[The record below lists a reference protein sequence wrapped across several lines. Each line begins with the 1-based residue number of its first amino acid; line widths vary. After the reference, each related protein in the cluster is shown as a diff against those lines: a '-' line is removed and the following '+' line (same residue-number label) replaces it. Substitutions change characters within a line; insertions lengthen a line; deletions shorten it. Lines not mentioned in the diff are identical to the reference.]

1 MIRSTE
7 SQSGSTVGATGA
19 IYAIRRS
26 LFEPIPEDTILD
38 DVVIPVHIT
47 RRGFLVV
54 FEPGAK
60 AFDVPSANGHSEL
73 VRKARTIGGNFQLFA
88 RERWLLNPFRN
99 PLWFE
104 TVSHKALRLTIPI
117 WLAVMLVSNL
127 MLLQHPLYQLLIAGQ
142 VAFYAAA
149 VAGREQQ
156 HARRRRMVLTLPYT
170 MCLLSWAT
178 IVGFVRFATRTQ
190 RVTWEISAPGV
201 RSQS

>member
-1 MIRSTE
+1 
-7 SQSGSTVGATGA
+7 
-19 IYAIRRS
+19 
-26 LFEPIPEDTILD
+26 
-38 DVVIPVHIT
+38 
-47 RRGFLVV
+47 
-54 FEPGAK
+54 
-60 AFDVPSANGHSEL
+60 
-73 VRKARTIGGNFQLFA
+73 
-88 RERWLLNPFRN
+88 
-99 PLWFE
+99 
-104 TVSHKALRLTIPI
+104 
-117 WLAVMLVSNL
+117 MLVSNL

-142 VAFYAAA
+142 VAFYGAA